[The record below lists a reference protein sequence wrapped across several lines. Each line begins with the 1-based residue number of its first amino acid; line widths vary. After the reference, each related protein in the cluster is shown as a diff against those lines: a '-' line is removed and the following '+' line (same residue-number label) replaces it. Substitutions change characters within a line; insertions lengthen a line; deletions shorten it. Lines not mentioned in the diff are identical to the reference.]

1 MGLKLIARAVMTV
14 ALVTAALGIAG
25 CGSSRSSSRSS
36 ASSSG
41 RHVTGLS
48 APLRVYRVL
57 LAGRAE
63 TPHGAVNGSGDAV
76 IAIHSG
82 SVVCWRFAHLHGFLN
97 ATVAHIHA
105 GRATKSGTIV
115 VPLFTGPHLHHQGC
129 VHSSAVVVKAIEEHP
144 AAYYVNVHSLQYPA
158 GAVRAQL

>member
-1 MGLKLIARAVMTV
+1 
-14 ALVTAALGIAG
+14 
-25 CGSSRSSSRSS
+25 
-36 ASSSG
+36 
-41 RHVTGLS
+41 VTGVS

-57 LAGRAE
+57 LTGRGE
-63 TPHGAVNGSGDAV
+63 TPHGAANGSGDAV

-105 GRATKSGTIV
+105 GRTGKSGTIV
-115 VPLFTGPHLHHQGC
+115 VPLSTGAHLHHQ
-129 VHSSAVVVKAIEEHP
+129 VVKAIEDNP
-144 AAYYVNVHSLQYPA
+144 AAYYVNIHSLKYPA